1 MKASQFPFF
10 SRPTLTTLIIF
21 AAFSFSCVSSRA
33 DAFDTDPAQHRDAAV
48 SVRPTGDLNVNSDP
62 IDASRPVSVF
72 RRDYLL
78 AHGRRAY
85 YDSDDWLNQED
96 PGHHLG
102 VSHGRDLRGFAELR
116 DADADADDWV
126 VSNESGSV
134 SNTRPNTLTGVAA
147 SQTKSAA
154 LADPPTPAVPAVP
167 EPATLALFGSGLCG
181 IAVTMRRKF
190 RRHD

>member
-1 MKASQFPFF
+1 MKASQLPF
-10 SRPTLTTLIIF
+10 SRSNLASLIICT
-21 AAFSFSCVSSRA
+21 ALCFSCMSSLA
-33 DAFDTDPAQHRDAAV
+33 DTVAMDSALHRDAVV

-72 RRDYLL
+72 GRDYLL

-96 PGHHLG
+96 PGHHLR

-190 RRHD
+190 RHHD